1 MICFWKPDTKGR
13 LNLMT
18 FEEKLRDAQNQT
30 QSLRMLEYLDTGKL
44 QDELRM
50 TPKNAGLNH
59 RGPSI
64 NDVCTLP
71 CPNVKFSTQT
81 RKRSS
86 NLHLLCSQSPAK
98 KVKKLINFF
107 GGGCGGKAEGENL
120 HTEPAK
126 NRKIVPKSLD

>member
-1 MICFWKPDTKGR
+1 
-13 LNLMT
+13 
-18 FEEKLRDAQNQT
+18 
-30 QSLRMLEYLDTGKL
+30 MLEYLDTGKL

-81 RKRSS
+81 LSSRKRSS

-98 KVKKLINFF
+98 KVKNLINFF
-107 GGGCGGKAEGENL
+107 GGGKADGQNL

-126 NRKIVPKSLD
+126 ITEEGTNFNPKAKSEPRLRLPFDLRKTETL